1 MHVIYDSETLSV
13 HGMYE
18 IKQPESWVWPAPLM
32 DTKGRFV
39 MCGMAETTAIR
50 IFNGE
55 VPDDMIGGK
64 YKLVEVGSDEL
75 VAA

>member
-1 MHVIYDSETLSV
+1 MHVIYDTESLVV

-18 IKQPESWVWPAPLM
+18 IRQPESWVWPASIM
-32 DTKGRFV
+32 DTAGRFV
-39 MCGMAETTAIR
+39 MCGMRETTAIR
-50 IFNGE
+50 IFTGE
-55 VPDDMIGGK
+55 VPTDMAGGK